1 MVTLPIKRKTG
12 EMIRK
17 LRAHDC
23 STNARQEMHVAQCKE
38 YTMLI
43 SGFQKVKA
51 KFRGCKGVH

>member
-1 MVTLPIKRKTG
+1 
-12 EMIRK
+12 MIRK
-17 LRAHDC
+17 LRAYDC